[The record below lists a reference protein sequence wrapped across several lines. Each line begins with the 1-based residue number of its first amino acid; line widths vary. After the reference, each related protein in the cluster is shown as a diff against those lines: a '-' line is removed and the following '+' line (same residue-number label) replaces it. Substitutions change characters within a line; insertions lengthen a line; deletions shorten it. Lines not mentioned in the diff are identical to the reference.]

1 MSNHIANTD
10 QADAWEKA
18 GPFWL
23 QMQERFDRQWRDQ
36 GLRCLDAAE
45 PSPGEA
51 VLDIGC
57 GTGTSSFQLAE
68 RVGPGGSVLG
78 ADISSTMV
86 EAATSRAQ
94 EARHPNVSFVV
105 ADAQVHQFDQQFDLA
120 FSRFGVM
127 FFADPAAAFANI
139 HGALKPTARVTFV
152 CLQSPDSNPWLV
164 VPQEAARPFVPETF
178 GSDPNVP
185 GPLSLADPG
194 RIKSLLGGAGFNSI
208 VVEGFE
214 GKAYLGPDANS
225 AAELQ
230 FRLQPAL
237 GHLEAS
243 DPALAQQALQA
254 LRDAYAPFEGRDGV
268 EMDSAVWI
276 VTAAA

>member
-1 MSNHIANTD
+1 MSNHIVNTE

-23 QMQERFDRQWRDQ
+23 QMQERFDRQWREQ
-36 GLRCLDAAE
+36 GLRCLGAAE

-57 GTGTSSFQLAE
+57 GTGTSSFQLAQG
-68 RVGPGGSVLG
+68 VGPDGSVVG

-105 ADAQVHQFDQQFDLA
+105 ADAQVHQFDQPFDLA

-139 HGALKPTARVTFV
+139 HATLKPTGMCSHFLPVR
-152 CLQSPDSNPWLV
+152 
-164 VPQEAARPFVPETF
+164 R
-178 GSDPNVP
+178 
-185 GPLSLADPG
+185 
-194 RIKSLLGGAGFNSI
+194 KSSSGTPCHCSIYPHRTMKRSCPTTGG
-208 VVEGFE
+208 
-214 GKAYLGPDANS
+214 Y
-225 AAELQ
+225 
-230 FRLQPAL
+230 
-237 GHLEAS
+237 
-243 DPALAQQALQA
+243 
-254 LRDAYAPFEGRDGV
+254 
-268 EMDSAVWI
+268 
-276 VTAAA
+276 